1 METIRYPVWLPKEK
15 GCDLV
20 ATEVRVRS
28 VNESDAPLT
37 IEWFGE
43 DMDRKGNQCG
53 SGAYPYRLHEGML
66 WMPALG
72 YRAPS
77 IDEVVMHMTGEAVS
91 SELLYM
97 LESGLVQFPWIRRP
111 EVAERTD
118 RILGGDDP
126 AIRAV
131 APELADRLLLVDDTL
146 WMRTNGPVL
155 RMNRLGIDLTRIYYG
170 SRNGRDVE
178 TMGVYDCTELSALMD
193 SEQTDPHFAVAYG
206 WSRCYARR
214 GTRMH
219 SRLPAS
225 TLAMVRDAVLD
236 KTAERA
242 LWGYL
247 WLARRFGSDATPDMV
262 EVVLMVR
269 QALDERW
276 PGRPLDFMPTTYA
289 SRAPHLYA
297 RELPDAEPLLP
308 VLSSIVRVADE
319 HLPAWVASAFRLV
332 LSQLDERREARAR
345 AMDDLVMVAF

>member
-1 METIRYPVWLPKEK
+1 METVRYPVWLPREK
-15 GCDLV
+15 RCELV
-20 ATEVRVRS
+20 AAELRLRS
-28 VNESDAPLT
+28 VSDTDAPLVV
-37 IEWFGE
+37 EWFGE

-77 IDEVVMHMTGEAVS
+77 IEELDRHMAVEAVS
-91 SELLYM
+91 PELLYM

-118 RILGGDDP
+118 RIFGGDDP

-131 APELADRLLLVDDTL
+131 APELADRLLLIDGAL

-178 TMGVYDCTELSALMD
+178 TMGVYDCTEFSALMEP
-193 SEQTDPHFAVAYG
+193 EQVDPHFAVAYG

-214 GTRMH
+214 GTRVH
-219 SRLPAS
+219 RKLTSS
-225 TLAMVRDAVLD
+225 TLAMIHDCVLD
-236 KTAERA
+236 KAAERA

-247 WLARRFGSDATPDMV
+247 WQARRFGSEVAPEMI

-269 QALDERW
+269 DALEERW
-276 PGRPLDFMPTTYA
+276 PRLQHDFTPATYA

-297 RELPDAEPLLP
+297 RELPDADTLLP
-308 VLSSIVRVADE
+308 VLSRVVRVADE
-319 HLPAWVASAFRLV
+319 HLPRWVASAFRLV
-332 LSQLDERREARAR
+332 HSQLSQRRETRAR
-345 AMDDLVMVAF
+345 AMDDLAMVAF